1 MASSPRAP
9 DPYKQASADQSAQL
23 GAAGSSAILN
33 NPNEVSP
40 YGSVNYQI
48 AGWEQVPDAQG
59 KMQNVPRY
67 TRTTSLSPD
76 EQRIADYDTG
86 TRYNLGRTA
95 TQQSA
100 KIGSYLNTSMDP
112 SGWQAWQMGA
122 GPGQIS
128 QDFRQDTGTTDRAG
142 IEDAMMA
149 SYRRQTDPQN
159 RAAQAQLANR
169 GLSPGSQGYGTYQ
182 QGQQDA
188 QSEAARQAYLAS
200 GQESRQA
207 QDAYNQVT
215 GLRNQATQTQYE
227 LGANYADRANQ
238 LRQAQSQEAF
248 ALRNQP
254 INEIMALLGGSQV
267 NMPNFSPFSRQGISA
282 ASPGNYMAS
291 NYQNQL
297 ASTNAFNQ
305 GLFGLAGAAGQIGA
319 AGFGKGG
326 AWA

>member
-1 MASSPRAP
+1 MVSSPKAP
-9 DPYKQASADQSAQL
+9 NPYSQASADQSAQQ
-23 GAAGSSAILN
+23 GASLASSIIN
-33 NPNEVSP
+33 NPNEQSN

-48 AGWEQVPDAQG
+48 SGWEQVPDAQG
-59 KMQNVPRY
+59 RMTNVPRY

-76 EQRIADYDTG
+76 EQRIAGYDTA

-100 KIGSYLNTSMDP
+100 KIGDYLNKSIDTQ
-112 SGWQAWQMGA
+112 GWQPWA
-122 GPGQIS
+122 
-128 QDFRQDTGTTDRAG
+128 TGHEFSESTDRPT
-142 IEDAMMA
+142 IEKAMMD
-149 SYRRQTDPQN
+149 SYHRTADPQN
-159 RAAQAQLANR
+159 AAQEAQLAAR

-200 GQESRQA
+200 GSEARSNYQTA
-207 QDAYNQVT
+207 QSYWDQM
-215 GLRNQATQTQYE
+215 
-227 LGANYADRANQ
+227 NQ
-238 LRQAQSQEAF
+238 LRQGQMQESF

-282 ASPGNYMAS
+282 SSPGQYMAS

-297 ASTNAFNQ
+297 AATSAMNK
-305 GLFGLAGAAGQIGA
+305 GLFDLAGAGVQGY
-319 AGFGKGG
+319 FGMK
-326 AWA
+326 

>member
-1 MASSPRAP
+1 MVSSPKSP
-9 DPYKQASADQSAQL
+9 DPYKQASADQSAQ
-23 GAAGSSAILN
+23 SSAAQASAVMN

-48 AGWEQVPDAQG
+48 SGWEQVPGADG

-76 EQRIADYDTG
+76 EQRIAGYDTA

-100 KIGSYLNTSMDP
+100 KIGDYLNQSINP
-112 SGWQAWQMGA
+112 SGWQAWGLGAAPGEVRQDA
-122 GPGQIS
+122 GP
-128 QDFRQDTGTTDRAG
+128 TDRAA
-142 IEDAMMA
+142 IEKAMSE
-149 SYRRQTDPQN
+149 SYHRQTDPQN
-159 RAAQAQLANR
+159 AAAQAQLANR

-188 QSEAARQAYLAS
+188 AAEAARQGYLAS
-200 GQESRQA
+200 GAESREA
-207 QDAYNQVT
+207 QNAYNQA
-215 GLRNQATQTQYE
+215 GQLRYQM
-227 LGANYADRANQ
+227 GADYADRGNQ

-267 NMPNFSPFSRQGISA
+267 NMPNFSPFSRQGIGA
-282 ASPGNYMAS
+282 ASPGSYMAS
-291 NYQNQL
+291 NYQNQV
-297 ASTNAFNQ
+297 ASANATNQ
-305 GLFGLAGAAGQIGA
+305 GIFNLLGSVAGMGGSMMGRGGLPSTGR
-319 AGFGKGG
+319 GG
-326 AWA
+326 LY